1 MRIKKTYPYDVFISY
16 RWVTPDQEWV
26 REQLYPALG
35 SAGLNVCL
43 DVEDFIPGRDLIL
56 EMERA
61 GKESRQAICVI
72 SPDYF
77 SGNRMVGFE
86 SLMLRRSDPSGK
98 QSRLIPLILRRAKLP
113 ERIRG
118 LIAIDWTN
126 PACRLREWRKLLK
139 VLKAKNMEVPEPS
152 SFEQILIA
160 QSVAQNTKL
169 LSDMG
174 LPASISD
181 LLRTCKIQ
189 VDNEVKGVIGDKYIP
204 TLYIDRVAH
213 SSIENFISKRPSMAS
228 SFLREALA
236 AAENIKEDIRSQ
248 QEKIKSSVYE
258 GAMIQDWRN
267 RKRKEE
273 LSKRDIKKLNNLAK
287 NLDDINIIVPLIEE
301 LDGILLTDTPS
312 MKKTRELLEEIEIHP
327 GCIDE
332 IKVNIDAVNH
342 SLKNCLLI
350 KDVAGRGKTNLVCA
364 LSSQLVGH
372 QPTIL
377 IAAGAL
383 RLEDK
388 FSFERYVQTALGLP
402 SSIPVPEVMQHLVRL
417 AQTANT
423 EILLIIDAINE
434 NRDAHILKSAIQSFL
449 SQYNDQ
455 NFKCIVTC
463 RDIYWEGFL
472 HSTGDFWE
480 NFLFE
485 EINLGDFT
493 YEEFAQALPLY
504 FRRFKI
510 RSSLSQD
517 AIEKLR
523 HPLLLRFFCEAHRGS
538 SNIVDLGTVK
548 DIRLKPL
555 FDIYWN
561 NKLSSIKDKLMHR
574 NLAAIENFLLSLAR
588 KMRFN
593 RDRNLSFEDITKIT
607 DLMDFEASSSIYTR
621 ILDES
626 IILEQIPEE
635 SGIRRRPRVTFVYD
649 EFMEYVIARDL
660 VLNTMNVQDHR
671 ILSLR
676 FNRLLRS
683 ANRFS
688 SIYGVI
694 AYLLLMLEDERNFDG
709 WNQVYMR
716 GDKWHLPLCKA
727 LSRVM
732 PQNLSPQ
739 ALVIAD
745 KLAQLRDEEITREV
759 TQLASELT
767 KVRADKAVRLW
778 GTLLSAPWKD
788 IRLLARD
795 YLVDIS
801 NDDHTEAKEE
811 LIKALLHEDAEI
823 RATALYALAE
833 IHTLHSA
840 QVRNLIQ
847 DKSGFVRE
855 AALYAIT
862 KCESQNDWNFEE
874 ALTEGLFDKVAEV
887 RAMAVRVIE
896 QLHYRELLPVL
907 LDARLDED
915 VPFVRNMMDST
926 ITTLRSS

>member
-1 MRIKKTYPYDVFISY
+1 MRTKKTYPYDVFISY

-26 REQLYPALG
+26 RENLYPALVR
-35 SAGLNVCL
+35 AGLKVCL

-61 GKESRQAICVI
+61 GKESQHAICVI

-86 SLMLRRSDPSGK
+86 SLMLRRADPSGK
-98 QSRLIPLILRRAKLP
+98 NSRLIPLILRPAKLP

-126 PACRLREWRKLLK
+126 PTFRLREWRKLLK
-139 VLKAKNMEVPEPS
+139 VLKAKNLEVPTPYS
-152 SFEQILIA
+152 YEQDPIA
-160 QSVAQNTKL
+160 HSVAPN
-169 LSDMG
+169 MG
-174 LPASISD
+174 LPTSTSD
-181 LLRTCKIQ
+181 LLRACRLQ
-189 VDNEVKGVIGDKYIP
+189 VDNEVKGVVGDKYIP

-228 SFLREALA
+228 SSLRSALA
-236 AAENIKEDIRSQ
+236 AAENIKEDLRSQ
-248 QEKIKSSVYE
+248 QEKIKRSVYE
-258 GAMIQDWRN
+258 GATIQGLRN
-267 RKRKEE
+267 RKRKDE
-273 LSKRDIKKLNNLAK
+273 LSKRDIKKLNSLDK
-287 NLDDINIIVPLIEE
+287 SLDDINAIVPLIEE

-312 MKKTRELLEEIEIHP
+312 MKKTRELLEQIEIHP

-342 SLKNCLLI
+342 SFKNCLLI

-364 LSSQLVGH
+364 LASKLVAH

-388 FSFERYVQTALGLP
+388 FGLERYIQTALGLP
-402 SSIPVPEVMQHLVRL
+402 SSVAISQFMQHLVRL
-417 AQTANT
+417 AQAANT
-423 EILLIIDAINE
+423 EILIIIDAINE
-434 NRDAHILKSAIQSFL
+434 NRDTHVLKSAIQSFL
-449 SQYNDQ
+449 SQYNDE

-472 HSTGDFWE
+472 HTTGDFWE
-480 NFLFE
+480 RFLFE
-485 EINLGDFT
+485 EVNLGDFT

-504 FRRFKI
+504 FRRFKV
-510 RSSLSQD
+510 RANLSQD

-523 HPLLLRFFCEAHRGS
+523 HPLLLRFFCEAHRGLGKV
-538 SNIVDLGTVK
+538 VDLGKVK

-561 NKLSSIKDKLMHR
+561 NKLSSIRDKLMHR
-574 NLAAIENFLLSLAR
+574 NLSAIENFLLSLAR

-593 RDRNLSFEDITKIT
+593 RDRNLFFEDITKIT
-607 DLMDFEASSSIYTR
+607 GLMDFEASSSIYTR

-635 SGIRRRPRVTFVYD
+635 SGIRCRPRVTFVYD

-660 VLNTMNVQDHR
+660 VVNTMNTQDHR
-671 ILSLR
+671 IMNLR

-694 AYLLLMLEDERNFDG
+694 AYLLLMLEEERNFDG

-716 GDKWHLPLCKA
+716 GDKWYLPLCKA

-732 PQNLSPQ
+732 PQNLSPK

-759 TQLASELT
+759 AQLASELT
-767 KVRADKAVRLW
+767 KVRADKAIQLW

-795 YLVDIS
+795 YLVDLS
-801 NDDHTEAKEE
+801 NDDYIEAKEE
-811 LIKALLHEDAEI
+811 LMKALRHDNAEI

-840 QVRNLIQ
+840 QVRNLSQ

-862 KCESQNDWNFEE
+862 KCEFQNVGDYEE
-874 ALTEGLFDKVAEV
+874 ILTYGLFDKVAEV
-887 RAMAVRVIE
+887 RVMAAQVIK
-896 QLHYRELLPVL
+896 QLEYKELLPAL
-907 LDARLDED
+907 KRARVEES
-915 VPFVRNMMDST
+915 VPFVRRIIDSA
-926 ITTLRSS
+926 IAELRIQNDD